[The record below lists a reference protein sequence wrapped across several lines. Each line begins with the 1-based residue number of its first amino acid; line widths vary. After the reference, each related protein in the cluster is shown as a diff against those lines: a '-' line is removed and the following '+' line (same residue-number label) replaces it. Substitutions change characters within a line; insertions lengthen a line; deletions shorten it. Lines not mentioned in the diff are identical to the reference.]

1 MSKCT
6 SLFVQVRT
14 CQEAYASWSR
24 LCIWICVA
32 LLAVMVAESSDTLA
46 CWSGIAF
53 NAAVLGMRLGWRRSQ
68 DPFVLVFLAFS
79 LIYVEVPV
87 AFMSMAWPEY
97 FPSTGLSFD
106 LPTPPEST
114 IGYALAFLLTFY
126 VGFAVAVRAISLPV
140 HSAWNLPPGATLAR
154 VLPVALALLA
164 FSYAYDNYLSAS
176 LTLSSPGVLIEVAK
190 FLSYD
195 AAIVFLLFV
204 VLMAAPPRGA
214 STGRIG
220 VMYMGIAGAFFALHT
235 VNSSKGA
242 LLVLLFLAFVLPLAV
257 LVRIR
262 HARMILPRTWVL
274 GTLAT
279 AAPLVFIGAQVFRH
293 MRRAAAMEGKELGF
307 SEAFARL
314 SVDGGILQDGGSE
327 LFAVIGDRLSTAF
340 NRYIV
345 LYEQFD
351 PFSHSA
357 ALEALNFPTYLVKSF
372 VNLHVP
378 GTPYPE
384 AYFPSSMM
392 VERIVQQQELLS
404 GDLVSLQTSLNSQ
417 PFSIFGL
424 SLLLAG
430 VWAPILFAG
439 MVMLLRV
446 VLRRWGFYASVWSLV
461 LLNGLLSC
469 YGAEAAFQ
477 TSVSFCATIAVALF
491 VARILARRCHSATGT
506 QLA

>member
-1 MSKCT
+1 MPTST
-6 SLFVQVRT
+6 SLFVQIRT
-14 CQEAYASWSR
+14 CEEACVAWSK
-24 LCIWICVA
+24 LCIWICAA
-32 LLAVMVAESSDTLA
+32 LLAVMVAQSNDSLA

-53 NAAVLGMRLGWRRSQ
+53 NTAVLGMRMGWRKSQ

-87 AFMSMAWPEY
+87 AFMSMSWPEY
-97 FPSTGLSFD
+97 VPSTGLSFD
-106 LPTPPEST
+106 LPAPTEST
-114 IGYALAFLLTFY
+114 VGYALVFLLAFY
-126 VGFAVAVRAISLPV
+126 VGFAVAIRAIALPTRA
-140 HSAWNLPPGATLAR
+140 SRNLPSGATLGR

-176 LTLSSPGVLIEVAK
+176 LTLSSPGVLVEVAK

-204 VLMAAPPRGA
+204 VLMASLPSGA
-214 STGRIG
+214 GAGRTG
-220 VMYMGIAGAFFALHT
+220 MLYMGIAGGFFALHT

-262 HARMILPRTWVL
+262 HARMIVPRVWVL
-274 GTLAT
+274 GTLAI

-307 SEAFARL
+307 NEAFARL
-314 SVDGGILQDGGSE
+314 SVDGGVLQNGGSE
-327 LFAVIGDRLSTAF
+327 LFSVIGDRLSTAF

-345 LYEQFD
+345 FYEQFD
-351 PFSHSA
+351 PLGNSA
-357 ALEALNFPTYLVKSF
+357 ALDALNFPTYLVKSF
-372 VNLHVP
+372 INLHMP

-392 VERIVQQQELLS
+392 VERIVQRQELLS

-424 SLLLAG
+424 SLLMAG
-430 VWAPILFAG
+430 VWAPLLFMAV
-439 MVMLLRV
+439 VMLLRV

-461 LLNGLLSC
+461 LFNGLLSC

-477 TSVSFCATIAVALF
+477 ASVSFCATIAVALY
-491 VARILARRCHSATGT
+491 VARILARRGHPAAGA
-506 QLA
+506 QPA